1 MADDFNPKSNFKI
14 TVLGIFLLL
23 FLVTAYFGYTFISEA
38 ERSASGIQNN
48 DFNKNRDLDFSKFDQ
63 TIKLPEKR
71 ALPIERSLG
80 DNAAQT
86 GDDVVRI
93 KAGEF
98 AYHNSQPQIR
108 IALQNNGLLTVNA
121 VAVSLS
127 LFLDDEKEPVA
138 SAVGIPIALSQVL
151 EPQGEVVL
159 NVPVVG
165 ESWQSEVVRLA
176 KSRRVLAQIIS
187 VSDSANIN
195 TEYPQAG
202 QGVYLKQT
210 GNDWGVADANPLPA
224 NDFASTVAHSQHAP
238 PPDFADPTAQMDLSI
253 PKPVEAVKI
262 EPVSELKLEKFELE
276 QSDNPP
282 IEREPI
288 FRQPETTQPTQNV
301 LPEEDNLPSETGVI
315 SYELKSFQ
323 K

>member
-38 ERSASGIQNN
+38 ERSASGIKKNN
-48 DFNKNRDLDFSKFDQ
+48 FNKNNDLDFSKFDQ

-80 DNAAQT
+80 NEVGRA
-86 GDDVVRI
+86 GDDVRI

-98 AYHNSQPQIR
+98 AYYNSQPRIK
-108 IALQNNGLLTVNA
+108 IALENNGLLTVNA
-121 VAVSLS
+121 VAVSVS

-138 SAVGIPIALSQVL
+138 SAVGIPISLAQTL
-151 EPQGEVVL
+151 EPQGEMVID
-159 NVPVVG
+159 VPVVG
-165 ESWQSEVVRLA
+165 ESWQSEMVRLA

-195 TEYPQAG
+195 TEYPQTG
-202 QGVYLKQT
+202 QGAYLKQT
-210 GNDWGVADANPLPA
+210 GNDWSVADANPLPA
-224 NDFASTVAHSQHAP
+224 NDFASTVAQNIHAP
-238 PPDFADPTAQMDLSI
+238 PPDFADPTANMDLSI

-262 EPVSELKLEKFELE
+262 EPVSELKLEKLDLE
-276 QSDNPP
+276 PSDNPP

-288 FRQPETTQPTQNV
+288 FRQPESTPPTQNV
-301 LPEEDNLPSETGVI
+301 LPEEDELPSETGVI
-315 SYELKSFQ
+315 SYEFKSFQ